1 MFSRKIAAS
10 AAAVALA
17 ATGLVACSG
26 DDNTAAETEVV
37 ETTAT
42 ETNVETETAAEDTE
56 TASAEASATDSTGAA
71 GEGAEAT
78 EEITTADGG
87 TAMVPAGVV
96 AAMDK
101 FAEPSW
107 GEPMKVEQVDEGW
120 IVTYDQEHYVTWN
133 ENTGGA
139 PTWGQIA
146 NEWMTDVN
154 VDKKLGF
161 PLAPEAANPDESGW
175 TQEFERGSINWTR
188 AGEGE
193 PFAAVITEK

>member
-17 ATGLVACSG
+17 ATGLVACSN
-26 DDNTAAETEVV
+26 DDDTAAETEVV
-37 ETTAT
+37 EATAT

-56 TASAEASATDSTGAA
+56 TASAEASATDSAGAA

>member
-1 MFSRKIAAS
+1 MFSRKIVAS
-10 AAAVALA
+10 AAAVTLA
-17 ATGLVACSG
+17 ATGLVACSD
-26 DDNTAAETEVV
+26 DDNNAAETEVV
-37 ETTAT
+37 EATAT
-42 ETNVETETAAEDTE
+42 ETNVETETAAEETE
-56 TASAEASATDSTGAA
+56 TADASATDAA

-78 EEITTADGG
+78 EEITTADGE

-107 GEPMKVEQVDEGW
+107 GEPLKVEQVDEGW
-120 IVTYDQEHYVTWN
+120 IVTYDQEHYITWN

-139 PTWGQIA
+139 PTWGQIS

-154 VDKKLGF
+154 LDKKLGF
-161 PLAPEAANPDESGW
+161 PLAPETANPDESGW
-175 TQEFERGSINWTR
+175 TQEFERGFINWTR

-193 PFAAVITEK
+193 PFTAEITEK

>member
-17 ATGLVACSG
+17 ATGLVACSN
-26 DDNTAAETEVV
+26 DDDTAAETEVV

-56 TASAEASATDSTGAA
+56 TASAEASATGSTGAA
-71 GEGAEAT
+71 GEGTEAT

>member
-37 ETTAT
+37 EATAT

-71 GEGAEAT
+71 GEGTEAT

-154 VDKKLGF
+154 LDKKLGF
-161 PLAPEAANPDESGW
+161 PLAPETANPDESGW